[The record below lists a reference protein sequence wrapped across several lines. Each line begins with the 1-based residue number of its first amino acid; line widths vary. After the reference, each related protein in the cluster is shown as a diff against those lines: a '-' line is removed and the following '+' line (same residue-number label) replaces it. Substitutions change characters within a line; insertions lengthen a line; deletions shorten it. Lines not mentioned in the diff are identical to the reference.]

1 MWFLHRITE
10 ITSNASFSLPT
21 EIQQLCKCPNWETEA
36 QGRRSRPRLVPST
49 APPAHT
55 ECSAARTFIS
65 PPPGHP
71 SGCMVGS
78 GQPQLPAEGATPLI
92 IPELFPGLQVTRTKH
107 SLPCAGTHGCLFL
120 KPEEK
125 HLNCRKCLPAVYS
138 LRLSFHDSYLPCG
151 ITSPSPTNVTV
162 APKEDGNVSTSSHRR
177 HLMFLQSLFYI
188 ETST

>member
-1 MWFLHRITE
+1 MISAQNNRNNFKRFILSSNGNPTAVQVPKLGNRGAGAQ
-10 ITSNASFSLPT
+10 ITSS
-21 EIQQLCKCPNWETEA
+21 
-36 QGRRSRPRLVPST
+36 SRPFYRAPCPHRMFSCKDLYFSST
-49 APPAHT
+49 WTP
-55 ECSAARTFIS
+55 
-65 PPPGHP
+65 
-71 SGCMVGS
+71 VGLH
-78 GQPQLPAEGATPLI
+78 GWQWTAQLPAEGATPLI

-125 HLNCRKCLPAVYS
+125 HLNCRKCLPAVYT
-138 LRLSFHDSYLPCG
+138 LRLSFHDSYSPCG